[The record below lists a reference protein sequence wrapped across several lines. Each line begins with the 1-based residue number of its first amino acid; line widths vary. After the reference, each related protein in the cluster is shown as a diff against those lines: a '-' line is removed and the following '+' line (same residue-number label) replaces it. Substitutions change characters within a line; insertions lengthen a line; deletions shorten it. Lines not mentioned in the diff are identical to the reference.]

1 MSKRNVAI
9 IVFLIAFVVVFCLR
23 RAQGRYRTMSGVVWT
38 TEYHITYKSNA
49 CLDDSVQAVFEKID
63 NSASKYNAGSLLS
76 RINRNETDTPDAI
89 LLKLYKISEVVN
101 RVTGGAYDPTV
112 SPLANVWGFGL
123 QTGIKPDSSAIDSIM
138 AFVGLGKTSVEGKKL
153 IKSDSRITFDFN
165 SIAKGFACDEV
176 GRMLTRNG
184 VENYIVEIGG
194 EVVARGQSQRGDV
207 WRVSVDRPLESPDT
221 VIHESAFV
229 ISLSDGG
236 VASSGNYR
244 NFRVVDGHKVGH
256 IIDPHTGYPG
266 TTDLLSVTVVAADC
280 ANADAYATG
289 FMVLGFENARKIAE
303 AMDSIGVSLT
313 RVEADG
319 KIKVWENAP
328 LRQIMQ

>member
-1 MSKRNVAI
+1 MSRRNVAI
-9 IVFLIAFVVVFCLR
+9 IIFLVVFVVVYCLR

-38 TEYHITYKSNA
+38 TEYHITYKSSA
-49 CLDDSVQAVFEKID
+49 CLDDSVQAVFEMID
-63 NSASKYNAGSLLS
+63 SSASKYNAGSLLS
-76 RINRNETDTPDAI
+76 RINRNETDTLDAI
-89 LLKLYKISEVVN
+89 LLKLYEISTDVN

-123 QTGIKPDSSAIDSIM
+123 PTGIRPDSAAIDSIM
-138 AFVGLGKTSVEGKKL
+138 AFVGLGKASVDGEIL
-153 IKSDSRITFDFN
+153 TKSDSRITFDFN

-176 GRMLTRNG
+176 GRMFTRNR
-184 VENYIVEIGG
+184 VENYIIEIGG
-194 EVVARGQSQRGDV
+194 EVAAGGRSSRGDE
-207 WRVSVDRPLESPDT
+207 WRVSVDRPLESSDT

-229 ISLSDGG
+229 ISLSKGG

-244 NFRVVDGHKVGH
+244 NFRVVDGNKVGH
-256 IIDPHTGYPG
+256 IIDPHTGYSG

-280 ANADAYATG
+280 ATADAYATG
-289 FMVLGFENARKIAE
+289 FMVLGYESAYAIAQ

-313 RVEADG
+313 RVEVSG
-319 KIKVWENAP
+319 EITVWENEP